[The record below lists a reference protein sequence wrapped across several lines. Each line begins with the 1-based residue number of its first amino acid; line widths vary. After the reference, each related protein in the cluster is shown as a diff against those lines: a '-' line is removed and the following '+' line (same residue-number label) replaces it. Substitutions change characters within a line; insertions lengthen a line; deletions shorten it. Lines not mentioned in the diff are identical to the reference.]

1 MIPKIIHYCWLST
14 DPIPQKLEGYM
25 KSWKKQLPDY
35 ELMLWNFDRFDI
47 NKSQWV
53 KDAVQHKKYAFA
65 SDYIRLYAI
74 YNYGGIYLDIDVEV
88 IKSFDPFLHQTSMLC
103 FEKQGDYFE
112 MAAFGAEKHSEWVKA
127 CLTHFDQR
135 AFVKKGSLETK
146 ILPLVINEALAPD
159 FKTIHVKDIQEAT
172 KDSND
177 PYELRVLPSD
187 FFSPKDYWT
196 GKIEITNNTVCI
208 HHFMG
213 SWLPR
218 YLKAEAWVCEY
229 LGIKNP
235 KLFEKINWK
244 LRAFKLRLFK

>member
-14 DPIPQKLEGYM
+14 DPIPPKLEGYM

-35 ELMLWNFDRFDI
+35 ELMFWNFDRFDI

-112 MAAFGAEKHSEWVKA
+112 MAAFGAEKHSPWVKE
-127 CLTHFDQR
+127 CLSHYDQR
-135 AFVKKGSLETK
+135 TFVKKGRLETK
-146 ILPLVINEALAPD
+146 ILPLVIMEALGPP
-159 FKTIHVKDIQEAT
+159 FKIIPVKELQEAFEH
-172 KDSND
+172 SHD
-177 PYELRVLPSD
+177 PFELRVLPSE

-196 GKIEITNNTVCI
+196 GQIEITPNTVCI

-218 YLKAEAWVCEY
+218 YLKTEAWVCEY

-235 KLFEKINWK
+235 KLLEKINWK